1 MGGGAAVQGQPT
13 APGIRI
19 AIDIS
24 VGLPTGDIKGEGE
37 RVACA
42 PQLGNDSTESHGL
55 SKELMACKDEMLALK
70 KAIGFEVLKRTIGSR

>member
-1 MGGGAAVQGQPT
+1 MSGKEYPEGYARMGGGAAVQGQPT

-42 PQLGNDSTESHGL
+42 PQLGNDSTESHGVYASRL
-55 SKELMACKDEMLALK
+55 SASPDD
-70 KAIGFEVLKRTIGSR
+70 